1 MLKKEAHTEE
11 QYFET
16 AKAMSKSR
24 LGLEE
29 VISGSRNTGRDRIWV
44 GFIWCLTV
52 RSSLSVRKIKD
63 SLNHSV

>member
-1 MLKKEAHTEE
+1 MLKKEAHSEE

-16 AKAMSKSR
+16 SEAMSKSR

-44 GFIWCLTV
+44 GFIMVPYSQEQFICGKNK
-52 RSSLSVRKIKD
+52 RQP
-63 SLNHSV
+63 